1 MNNQE
6 LQSVKINIGSNMY
19 SRFPDLPNTV
29 PHVLAEFIDNALQS
43 YKDNKVALL
52 DVDNEYKL
60 IINIDIDWDDET
72 NRAKKIVI
80 KDNAAG
86 IDKNKYKSAFM
97 PAKTPENNLGL
108 NEFGMGLKTAALW
121 LGETWT
127 VNTKALN
134 ESVERVITFN
144 LNEVTANDLEELPIE
159 TFEKDIEEHYTVI
172 TITDLTKNSPT
183 RRNLDKIRRDI
194 ASIYRKSL
202 RLNEMILVVC
212 GESLFF
218 SEYPVL
224 VAPPAWDYKADPI
237 LWKKNVDFSFGKYK
251 ATGFIGILR
260 DIDSTKNGFVLLR
273 RGRVI
278 VGAEYDGRY
287 FPKMSG
293 SSGTFKYKRLF
304 GELEL
309 EGFDVSFNK
318 NAIQDKENLE
328 ALMDALKDEIR
339 SPEFDIFKQAEDY
352 RLNESQKV
360 VNKLVKK
367 HDNNAKKAKII
378 TINTQTKK
386 QEPLQTQ
393 LNIPEFTQKNKLQET
408 LQNQP
413 EIILGE
419 TTDEYRIDGMKYKLQ
434 VEFVNFGDELFW
446 SDLSHKSEGVVICKI
461 NTEHVFFQHFGR
473 PSDSIIAIIKTI
485 AISKFV
491 ARTSGNDTTA
501 ELLELFNEFIKQT
514 KV

>member
-1 MNNQE
+1 ME

-29 PHVLAEFIDNALQS
+29 PHVLAEFVDNALQS
-43 YKDNKVALL
+43 YYDNKEALL
-52 DVDNEYKL
+52 KVDSNFKL
-60 IINIDIDWDDET
+60 VVKIDIEWDDIT
-72 NRAKKIVI
+72 NRATKIVI
-80 KDNAAG
+80 SDNAAG
-86 IDKNKYKSAFM
+86 INEHIYESAFM
-97 PAKTPENNLGL
+97 PAKTPENNSGL

-121 LGETWT
+121 LGETWV
-127 VNTKALN
+127 VNTKALYEN
-134 ESVERVITFN
+134 VERTITFN

-159 TFEKDIEEHYTVI
+159 TIEKAPSEHYTVV
-172 TITDLTKNSPT
+172 TITDPTKNSPA
-183 RRNLDKIRRDI
+183 RRNLDKIRNDL

-202 RLNEMILVVC
+202 RSNEMQIVVC
-212 GESLFF
+212 DESLSFA
-218 SEYPVL
+218 EYPVL
-224 VAPPAWDYKADPI
+224 VAPPAGDNSAAPI
-237 LWKKNVDFSFGKYK
+237 TWKKEVNFSFGKYK

-318 NAIQDKENLE
+318 NAIQDKDNLE

-339 SPEFDIFKQAEDY
+339 TPEFDIFKQAEDY
-352 RLNESQKV
+352 RLNESQKA

-367 HDNNAKKAKII
+367 HNNNVKKATPIAI
-378 TINTQTKK
+378 STQTKK
-386 QEPLQTQ
+386 QQEEQPLHDTT
-393 LNIPEFTQKNKLQET
+393 PQET
-408 LQNQP
+408 PPIHP
-413 EIILGE
+413 EIVLGE
-419 TTDEYRIDGMKYKLQ
+419 TVDEYRIDGKNYKLN
-434 VEFVNFGDELFW
+434 VEFVNTGNELFW
-446 SDLSHKSEGVVICKI
+446 SDVSHKAEGVIVCKI
-461 NTEHVFFQHFGR
+461 NTDHVFFRHFGN
-473 PSDSIIAIIKTI
+473 PTDSVIAIIKTI
-485 AISKFV
+485 AISKF
-491 ARTSGNDTTA
+491 AANTSCNGSANEMLD
-501 ELLELFNEFIKQT
+501 LFNEFIKQT